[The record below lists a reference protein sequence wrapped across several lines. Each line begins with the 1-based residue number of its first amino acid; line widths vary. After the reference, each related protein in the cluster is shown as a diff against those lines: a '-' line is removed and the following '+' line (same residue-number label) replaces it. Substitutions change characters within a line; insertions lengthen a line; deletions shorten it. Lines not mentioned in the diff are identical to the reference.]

1 MMFEEVKWLRAY
13 SYKTCNTLRKAVI
26 DTYRPAKGFP
36 CFVQRLIRYFK
47 QHWHKMPVIV
57 QIKEDIKTASS
68 MSLVAQKTGCKI
80 LRELPI
86 INGFSTKVTTAKLQ
100 SLLEDKSV
108 KKVWYDRQ
116 VKALLDVA
124 SKTVKADMLWN
135 RNYTGKGIGVAV
147 LDTGVYD
154 HPDLSGRISAFKDFI
169 KNALSP
175 YDDNGHGTHVAG
187 DIAASGQSSDSK
199 FQGPAKD
206 CNIIGVKV
214 LDKMGSGS
222 LSTVIQGIQWCI
234 DNKDKYNIRVINLS
248 LGSDATESYKNDP
261 VCQAVELAWQSGII
275 VCAAAGNSGPGSKT
289 INSPGIDPTIITV
302 GALDDKNTETLEDD
316 SVAEFS
322 SRGPTID
329 NITKPDIIAPG
340 ANIVSLRS
348 PRSFLDKTLKNT
360 RYDNLHTTLSGTSM
374 ATPICAG
381 VIAQILEAD
390 SSLTPDEVKLRL
402 ISTATKLPNI
412 DEYAQGAGLIN
423 GELALDYIK
432 QVGHKEVKGEVSI

>member
-1 MMFEEVKWLRAY
+1 
-13 SYKTCNTLRKAVI
+13 
-26 DTYRPAKGFP
+26 
-36 CFVQRLIRYFK
+36 
-47 QHWHKMPVIV
+47 
-57 QIKEDIKTASS
+57 
-68 MSLVAQKTGCKI
+68 MSKLAQKTGCKI
-80 LRELPI
+80 IRELPLLK
-86 INGFSTKVTTAKLQ
+86 GFSTKITIDKLQ
-100 SLLEDKSV
+100 ILLENESV

-135 RNYTGKGIGVAV
+135 KNYTGKGIGVAV
-147 LDTGVYD
+147 LDTGVYN

-169 KNALSP
+169 KNINSP

-187 DIAASGQSSDSK
+187 DIAASGQSSDGK
-199 FQGPAKD
+199 FQGPAKN

-234 DNKDKYNIRVINLS
+234 DNKEEYNIRVINLS
-248 LGSDATESYKNDP
+248 LGSNATESYKNDP
-261 VCQAVELAWQSGII
+261 VCQAVELAWQSGIV
-275 VCAAAGNSGPGSKT
+275 VCAAAGNSGPGTGT
-289 INSPGIDPTIITV
+289 INSPGIDPVIITV
-302 GALDDKNTETLEDD
+302 GALDDKNTETFEDD

-348 PRSFLDKTLKNT
+348 PRSFLDKTLKNS
-360 RYDNLHTTLSGTSM
+360 RYDNFHTSLSGTSM

-381 VIAQILEAD
+381 VIAQILEAN
-390 SSLTPDEVKLRL
+390 SSLAPDEIKSLL
-402 ISTATKLPNI
+402 ISTATKLPDI
-412 DEYAQGAGLIN
+412 DEKSQGAGLIN
-423 GELALDYIK
+423 GELALNYIYK
-432 QVGHKEVKGEVSI
+432 QLGEKEI